1 MSQCTRTKNLIQR
14 AAWFKSF
21 WPRTE
26 GDDASRPRPF
36 PTKCGLF
43 GFAVLPFAFLVSE

>member
-1 MSQCTRTKNLIQR
+1 LIQR

-21 WPRTE
+21 WPEQRVTIPHT
-26 GDDASRPRPF
+26 RPRPF

-43 GFAVLPFAFLVSE
+43 DFAVLPFALLVSK